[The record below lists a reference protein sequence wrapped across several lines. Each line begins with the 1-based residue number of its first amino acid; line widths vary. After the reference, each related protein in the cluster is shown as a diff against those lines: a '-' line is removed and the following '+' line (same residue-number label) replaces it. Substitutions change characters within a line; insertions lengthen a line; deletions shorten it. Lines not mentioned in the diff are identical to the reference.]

1 MWNVTGPVPLIL
13 YADPYGYGLP
23 DRLAISQ
30 KNPRRPDF
38 SLIHWWEWGEQY
50 LRDSSDVAAVIVPV
64 SRELLAD
71 ASYRGF
77 LQGCRRIAERNAA
90 FRLYLLP
97 HAMTL
102 DELFQEA
109 RQDPGLAEVVDTV
122 NISTQTGD
130 ALFAEID
137 ASLNGF
143 LDALD
148 DIRDAPKHRR
158 LMRAVLAP
166 FALGSMAGTAGGL
179 VAAGL
184 ILLIVT
190 GVLPAALLRE
200 HGEALALGCGYFG
213 GTALLTAV
221 ATRRFRLLPA
231 AWIGLM
237 AFAAFRAP
245 LDWRWLAAGL
255 LLALA
260 LDHLRRRWIMLL
272 PLAITAADGTV
283 AVRLGRRL
291 AGLFGGTLWPRQRQV
306 FISYARRTWADPT
319 VRRLRTCFQDLDV
332 ACFLDISDIE
342 LGSSWRFALEE
353 GIRQSTL
360 FLFFDD
366 GETGKPLRHWHQAE
380 LVTASNCRSRTGFP
394 SIAVVTQQAEGVQ
407 PLQLYKSRLARYLAG
422 ADYRIVPLA
431 ADAVDR
437 FARNVTDAPIR
448 PHGPVGP
455 SNIWWDSFV
464 GVAVQAPLML
474 LMAGLATAANLV
486 RMLGLPAVAAA
497 VVGMYLGHDLR
508 HWLNHPICLGLL
520 WLAVGFNARR
530 VLHLRFEARAP
541 HRSKGLAGLLVSLI
555 LLALAATWLTMGG
568 VPLAVTF
575 YATAGLLG
583 FASLDFNAG
592 IADPDGIETG

>member
-1 MWNVTGPVPLIL
+1 MHSATGSVPLIL
-13 YADPYGYGLP
+13 YADPYGCGLP
-23 DRLAISQ
+23 DRLATSL

-38 SLIHWWEWGEQY
+38 SFIHSWDWGEQY
-50 LRDSSDVAAVIVPV
+50 LRDSSDVAAVIAPI

-71 ASYRGF
+71 ASYRVF
-77 LQGCRRIAERNAA
+77 LQACQRMAERNAA

-109 RQDPGLAEVVDTV
+109 RQDPGLTEVVDTV

-130 ALFAEID
+130 ALIAAID
-137 ASLNGF
+137 TSLNVF

-148 DIRDAPKHRR
+148 DIRDAPKYRR

-166 FALGSMAGTAGGL
+166 FALGSMVGTVGGL
-179 VAAGL
+179 TAAVL
-184 ILLIVT
+184 TLLIAA
-190 GVLPAALLRE
+190 GVLPAAFLRN
-200 HGEALALGCGYFG
+200 HGEALALGCGYLG

-221 ATRRFRLLPA
+221 ATCRFRLLPV

-237 AFAAFRAP
+237 VVAAFRAP

-272 PLAITAADGTV
+272 PLAITAADGT
-283 AVRLGRRL
+283 AATRWGRRL
-291 AGLFGGTLWPRQRQV
+291 VGLFGGTLWPRRRQV

-319 VRRLRTCFQDLDV
+319 VRQLRTCFQELDV

-380 LVTASNCRSRTGFP
+380 LITASNCRNRMGFP
-394 SIAVVTQQAEGVQ
+394 SIAVVTPQAEGVQ

-422 ADYRIVPLA
+422 ADYRILPLA
-431 ADAVDR
+431 TDQVER
-437 FARNVTDAPIR
+437 FARNVTDAPVR

-455 SNIWWDSFV
+455 SNIWWDSFA

-474 LMAGLATAANLV
+474 LMVCLATVANLV
-486 RMLGLPAVAAA
+486 RTLGLLAVAAA
-497 VVGMYLGHDLR
+497 VAGMYMGHDLR
-508 HWLNHPICLGLL
+508 HWLNHPICLSLL

-530 VLHLRFEARAP
+530 VLHLRFEAKP
-541 HRSKGLAGLLVSLI
+541 PFRSKGLASNLISLV
-555 LLALAATWLTMGG
+555 LLALAATCLTTEGL
-568 VPLAVTF
+568 PLALAF

-583 FASLDFNAG
+583 FASLDFYARLDDTG
-592 IADPDGIETG
+592 LETG